1 MLNVHSGI
9 VRVKH
14 VEMRQALMG
23 AQVHIPRSDHLP
35 TLTVVSAIVDY
46 A

>member
-1 MLNVHSGI
+1 MFNAHSVL

-14 VEMRQALMG
+14 VEMRQAVMG

-46 A
+46 T